1 MVSPRSRTLFLCL
14 GALGAAL
21 MYAGD
26 MLLYWGS
33 GATDL
38 SPLGLAPAMAGI
50 APDRLVLGGY
60 VGPLAS
66 LLYAAGFLG
75 IARLL
80 RPGHQTLQWLVFLLF
95 CMAMLHGG
103 AYHSH
108 YPHLAFTAANP
119 HTLARTAGYIDL
131 LALGA
136 SVPMACASVLFIYAV
151 LRGFTCCPRTMALLT
166 PLPLFLCG
174 AALQHLPEPLLLPL
188 AGGWNNLLF
197 IIFFLTCAS
206 VRNKNDVPEAGDESP
221 GAGAADAAVAAGPGH
236 SLDSLAPGGI
246 GIIQTVS
253 CPADVQERLAA
264 LGINP
269 GSAVRMLRPGDNR
282 VVECCGTF
290 VALAEK
296 FAGRITITPTDET
309 L

>member
-1 MVSPRSRTLFLCL
+1 MKAIQPLSRKMLLCL

-26 MLLYWGS
+26 MLLYAGS

-38 SPLGLAPAMAGI
+38 SPLGLAPAMAGTSYS
-50 APDRLVLGGY
+50 RLALGGHM
-60 VGPLAS
+60 GPLAS
-66 LLYAAGFLG
+66 LLYAAGFFG
-75 IARLL
+75 VARLL
-80 RPGHQTLQWLVFLLF
+80 RPGHHILQWLVLVLF
-95 CMAMLHGG
+95 CLAMLYGG

-119 HTLARTAGYIDL
+119 YMLDRTAGYINL

-136 SVPMACASVLFIYAV
+136 TVPMACASVLFIYAV
-151 LRGFTCCPRTMALLT
+151 LRGFTYCSRAMALLT

-197 IIFFLTCAS
+197 IIFFLACAR
-206 VRNKNDVPEAGDESP
+206 VRNKNDAH
-221 GAGAADAAVAAGPGH
+221 GAHRAQQTGSGQ
-236 SLDSLAPGGI
+236 SLDSLAPGQI
-246 GIIQTVS
+246 GVIQS
-253 CPADVQERLAA
+253 INCPVKVQERLAA
-264 LGINP
+264 LGISP
-269 GSAVRMLRPGDNR
+269 GSAVRMLRPGGNR

-296 FAGRITITPTDET
+296 FAGCITITPMDKTS
-309 L
+309 

>member
-1 MVSPRSRTLFLCL
+1 M
-14 GALGAAL
+14 
-21 MYAGD
+21 
-26 MLLYWGS
+26 
-33 GATDL
+33 
-38 SPLGLAPAMAGI
+38 
-50 APDRLVLGGY
+50 
-60 VGPLAS
+60 
-66 LLYAAGFLG
+66 
-75 IARLL
+75 
-80 RPGHQTLQWLVFLLF
+80 
-95 CMAMLHGG
+95 
-103 AYHSH
+103 
-108 YPHLAFTAANP
+108 
-119 HTLARTAGYIDL
+119 
-131 LALGA
+131 
-136 SVPMACASVLFIYAV
+136 
-151 LRGFTCCPRTMALLT
+151 
-166 PLPLFLCG
+166 
-174 AALQHLPEPLLLPL
+174 
-188 AGGWNNLLF
+188 NNLLF

-221 GAGAADAAVAAGPGH
+221 GAVAAHAAHEAGAVHAADVAGPAHAAGPGH

-296 FAGRITITPTDET
+296 FTGRITITPTDET

>member
-1 MVSPRSRTLFLCL
+1 MVSPRSRTVFLCL

-188 AGGWNNLLF
+188 AGG
-197 IIFFLTCAS
+197 
-206 VRNKNDVPEAGDESP
+206 
-221 GAGAADAAVAAGPGH
+221 
-236 SLDSLAPGGI
+236 
-246 GIIQTVS
+246 
-253 CPADVQERLAA
+253 
-264 LGINP
+264 
-269 GSAVRMLRPGDNR
+269 
-282 VVECCGTF
+282 
-290 VALAEK
+290 
-296 FAGRITITPTDET
+296 
-309 L
+309 

>member
-1 MVSPRSRTLFLCL
+1 MNMVSPRSRTVFLCL

-50 APDRLVLGGY
+50 ATDRLVLGGH

-66 LLYAAGFLG
+66 LLYTAGFFG

-80 RPGHQTLQWLVFLLF
+80 RPGHQILQWLVFLLF
-95 CMAMLHGG
+95 CMAMLYGG

-108 YPHLAFTAANP
+108 YPHLAFTAADP
-119 HTLARTAGYIDL
+119 HTLARAAGYIDQ

-151 LRGFTCCPRTMALLT
+151 LRGFTYCPRALALLT

-174 AALQHLPEPLLLPL
+174 AALQHLPEPLLLPV

-197 IIFFLTCAS
+197 IILFLACAR
-206 VRNKNDVPEAGDESP
+206 VRNKDEVFGADHDVPGDGEAHK
-221 GAGAADAAVAAGPGH
+221 AAPGH
-236 SLDSLAPGGI
+236 SLDCLAPGRI
-246 GIIQTVS
+246 GIVQCVN
-253 CPADVQERLAA
+253 CPTDVQERLAA
-264 LGINP
+264 LGISP
-269 GSAVRMLRPGDNR
+269 GSAVRMLRPGGNR

>member
-1 MVSPRSRTLFLCL
+1 MTMVSPRSRTVFLCL

-80 RPGHQTLQWLVFLLF
+80 RPGHQTLQWIVFLLF

-206 VRNKNDVPEAGDESP
+206 VRNKNDVLEAGDESP
-221 GAGAADAAVAAGPGH
+221 GADAADAASPGH
-236 SLDSLAPGGI
+236 SLGGLAPGGI
-246 GIIQTVS
+246 GIIQTVN

>member
-1 MVSPRSRTLFLCL
+1 MTMVTPRSRTVFLCL

-38 SPLGLAPAMAGI
+38 SPLGLAPAMAGV
-50 APDRLVLGGY
+50 APERLVLGGY
-60 VGPLAS
+60 AGPLAS
-66 LLYAAGFLG
+66 LLYAAGFWG

-80 RPGHQTLQWLVFLLF
+80 RPGRQILQWLVFLLF
-95 CMAMLHGG
+95 CMAMLYGG

-131 LALGA
+131 LAMGA

-151 LRGFTCCPRTMALLT
+151 LRGFTYCPRAMALLT
-166 PLPLFLCG
+166 PLPLFLC
-174 AALQHLPEPLLLPL
+174 AAPLQHLPEPLLLPL

-197 IIFFLTCAS
+197 IIFFLACAR
-206 VRNKNDVPEAGDESP
+206 VRNKDGAP
-221 GAGAADAAVAAGPGH
+221 GAGHGAPGADATHEAGPGR

-269 GSAVRMLRPGDNR
+269 GNAVRMLRPGDNR

>member
-1 MVSPRSRTLFLCL
+1 MVSPRSRTVFLCL

-206 VRNKNDVPEAGDESP
+206 VRNKNDVLEAGDESP
-221 GAGAADAAVAAGPGH
+221 GADAADAASPGH
-236 SLDSLAPGGI
+236 SLWAASRPAGLA
-246 GIIQTVS
+246 S
-253 CPADVQERLAA
+253 
-264 LGINP
+264 
-269 GSAVRMLRPGDNR
+269 SRP
-282 VVECCGTF
+282 
-290 VALAEK
+290 
-296 FAGRITITPTDET
+296 
-309 L
+309 

>member
-1 MVSPRSRTLFLCL
+1 MKAIQPLSRKMLLCL

-26 MLLYWGS
+26 MLLYAGS

-38 SPLGLAPAMAGI
+38 SPLGLAPAMAGTSYS
-50 APDRLVLGGY
+50 RLALGGHI
-60 VGPLAS
+60 GPLAS

-80 RPGHQTLQWLVFLLF
+80 RPGHQILQWLVFLLF
-95 CMAMLHGG
+95 CMAMLYGG

-108 YPHLAFTAANP
+108 YPHLAFTATSP
-119 HTLARTAGYIDL
+119 HTLARTAEYINL
-131 LALGA
+131 LTLGA
-136 SVPMACASVLFIYAV
+136 TVPMACASVLFIYAV
-151 LRGFTCCPRTMALLT
+151 LRGFTCCPRAMALLT

-174 AALQHLPEPLLLPL
+174 AALQGLPEPLLLPL

-197 IIFFLTCAS
+197 IIFFLACARMPS
-206 VRNKNDVPEAGDESP
+206 GD
-221 GAGAADAAVAAGPGH
+221 GAHNAAQAHRAASGQF
-236 SLDSLAPGGI
+236 LDSLPPGRI
-246 GIIQTVS
+246 GIIQSVN

-264 LGINP
+264 LGISP
-269 GSAVRMLRPGDNR
+269 GSAVRMLRPGGNR

-309 L
+309 P

>member
-1 MVSPRSRTLFLCL
+1 MVSPRSRTVFLCL

-80 RPGHQTLQWLVFLLF
+80 RPGHQTLQWIVFLLF

-197 IIFFLTCAS
+197 IIFFLACAR
-206 VRNKNDVPEAGDESP
+206 VRNKDGAP
-221 GAGAADAAVAAGPGH
+221 GAGHGAPGAEATHEAGPGL

>member
-1 MVSPRSRTLFLCL
+1 MVSPRSRTVFLCL

-50 APDRLVLGGY
+50 APGRLVLGGY

-151 LRGFTCCPRTMALLT
+151 LRGFTYCPRTMALLT

-206 VRNKNDVPEAGDESP
+206 VRNKNDVLEAGDESP
-221 GAGAADAAVAAGPGH
+221 GADAADAASPGH
-236 SLDSLAPGGI
+236 SLGGLAPGGI
-246 GIIQTVS
+246 GIIQTVN